1 MIYPGPYIIGSSR
14 NKIVERSPRYNC
26 PALYC
31 LIDLQNRLTGIRRIA
46 QRVRLES
53 EHQSAVSQRVEA
65 SRIWSIIATTSLNVC
80 SQTLIDRVPIRA
92 RPRCIQ
98 SFEFYIMG
106 INAFV
111 SWANIEPRVF
121 RNYTEVTLIGQVR
134 LVGDIVADVVFS

>member
-1 MIYPGPYIIGSSR
+1 MIHLGPYIIGISR
-14 NKIVERSPRYNC
+14 NKIVERSPRYYR

-31 LIDLQNRLTGIRRIA
+31 LTDLQNRLTGTRRSA
-46 QRVRLES
+46 RRVRLES

-65 SRIWSIIATTSLNVC
+65 SRIWSIIATTSLNVR
-80 SQTLIDRVPIRA
+80 SQALIDCVPVRA

-98 SFEFYIMG
+98 TLEFYIMG

-111 SWANIEPRVF
+111 SWANIEPRFF